1 MKLIEEEVIK
11 PEYKFDHK
19 DMECDENPLGRGA
32 FGVVHLCKFK
42 NDPKKNYYALKKIEL
57 KNITLPKEEI
67 EKLTEE
73 ELANIQNKIKQMK
86 ENEIEKIKHEIEILY
101 HLKERDTETGNAFC
115 DKMLL
120 CYRGYKH
127 IDNGDYD
134 IYYILTDYA
143 EGYVELSKFTKF
155 YKFKYKLDPMIEFEK
170 QIKYFNN
177 SRITDC
183 IKIFGNIYNAIRKVH
198 ALGIVHRDIKPDNI
212 LYHPR
217 KLEIK
222 LIDFGIAVNAVD
234 NTTLEVIG
242 TPLFIDIR
250 ILIMKYMDKSVN
262 IEPDK
267 LKNSDI
273 WSLGIS
279 LYTTLFDTPT
289 GFFYEDNLYNNYP
302 KKPNYEYMAFF
313 ESCAH
318 VYKLYY
324 SILNHTNTK
333 ELNILDLPDN
343 YYAEIEKSTN
353 LTREQIRDMLQKIQM
368 ALHNLDYLYKKSNK
382 QLPDFKSVF
391 APYT

>member
-1 MKLIEEEVIK
+1 MKPIEEEEIK
-11 PEYKFDHK
+11 KEYEFNLHDIIYIQT
-19 DMECDENPLGRGA
+19 LGEGS
-32 FGVVHLCKFK
+32 FGVVDLCKFK

-57 KNITLPKEEI
+57 KNITIPKEKI
-67 EKLTEE
+67 EKLTKE
-73 ELANIQNKIKQMK
+73 ELANIQNKIKQMRI
-86 ENEIEKIKHEIEILY
+86 NEIEKIKHEINILY
-101 HLKERDTETGNAFC
+101 NLKERDTETGNAFC

-143 EGYVELSKFTKF
+143 EGYVELSKFTELS
-155 YKFKYKLDPMIEFEK
+155 KFKDKLDPMIEFEK
-170 QIKYFNN
+170 QINYFNK

-222 LIDFGIAVNAVD
+222 LIDFGIAENAVG
-234 NTTLEVIG
+234 NTKLEVIG
-242 TPLFIDIR
+242 TPFFIDIR
-250 ILIMKYMDKSVN
+250 ILIMKYMDKSVS
-262 IEPDK
+262 IELDK

-289 GFFYEDNLYNNYP
+289 GFFYEDNLYNNYN
-302 KKPNYEYMAFF
+302 KKTNYSYMAFF
-313 ESCAH
+313 ESSAH

-324 SILNHTNTK
+324 SILNHANTK

-343 YYAEIEKSTN
+343 YYTEIEKSTN
-353 LTREQIRDMLQKIQM
+353 LTREQIHNMLLKIQM